1 MYQTFTTKEKIK
13 QIFIMLIP
21 ILITQLGMF
30 SMVFFSTIMSGKY
43 NPADLAGVAIGSSIW
58 NPVFT
63 GLSGILL
70 AVSPIAAQKFGEK
83 KDHEVSSILSHGIY
97 LAIGIALIV
106 IVAGA
111 FILNPLLNAMDLDQ
125 HVHETA
131 HDYLV
136 NLGLGIIPLF
146 IFNVLRSFIYALG
159 KTRIVMVILLMGLP
173 VNFFLNYVLIFG
185 NLGFPELGGS
195 GAGIA
200 TSVTFWVI
208 TAITAYIIK
217 TKEPFATYVS
227 LANFKEISRARIT
240 EILKIGVPMGL
251 SIFFETSM
259 FAVVTILISRFNVT
273 TIAAYQTALNIVSF
287 LYMIP
292 ISISMAQTV
301 LVGFEV
307 GAKRYRDARAYSWLG
322 IILAII
328 IAVCTGTLVV
338 LFREQV
344 AGLYSND
351 AAVIGLTAS
360 FLIYAL
366 FFQIADAIQV
376 TALAALRGYKDVNLA
391 FIMTLIAYWL
401 VCLPIGYILA
411 HNTGLGAPGY
421 WIGLTTGL
429 LAAAIALS
437 SRLIYIQKNKFPSES
452 TLAAENL

>member
-1 MYQTFTTKEKIK
+1 MYQTFTTREKIK
-13 QIFIMLIP
+13 LIFVMLIP

-58 NPVFT
+58 NPVFV

-97 LAIGIALIV
+97 LAIAIALIV
-106 IVAGA
+106 IAVGA
-111 FILNPLLNAMDLDQ
+111 IILNPLLNAMDLDPR
-125 HVHETA
+125 VHETA
-131 HDYLV
+131 HNYLV
-136 NLGLGIIPLF
+136 NLGFGIIPLF

-159 KTRIVMVILLMGLP
+159 KTRIVMVILLMALP

-185 NLGFPELGGS
+185 NLGFPELGGA

-208 TAITAYIIK
+208 TAITAFIIK
-217 TKEPFATYVS
+217 TKEPFSAYVS
-227 LANFKEISRARIT
+227 FANFKEFSRGRFA
-240 EILKIGVPMGL
+240 EILKIGIPMGL
-251 SIFFETSM
+251 SLFFETSM
-259 FAVVTILISRFNVT
+259 FAVVTILISKFSVT
-273 TIAAYQTALNIVSF
+273 TIAAYQSALNIVSF
-287 LYMIP
+287 LYMVP

-307 GAKRYRDARAYSWLG
+307 GARRYRDARAYSWLG
-322 IILAII
+322 IFLAII
-328 IAVCTGTLVV
+328 SAVCTGTLVV
-338 LFREQV
+338 LFRDQV

-351 AAVIGLTAS
+351 TAVIALTGS

-391 FIMTLIAYWL
+391 FVMTLIAYWL

-421 WIGLTTGL
+421 WIGLTIGL
-429 LAAAIALS
+429 LAAGIALS
-437 SRLIYIQKNKFPSES
+437 FRLLYIQKHKFPSEGA
-452 TLAAENL
+452 LAENL